1 MRSLQIPAIPA
12 SHTPRKNIFTWWLG
26 VVFLK
31 VMGWRFRGQ
40 LPEQRQ
46 YIMAIAPHTSNWD
59 FVISLAAY
67 FCLRVKMGFMMKASI
82 FKWPFASLLR
92 SLGGI
97 PVDRSKRHGVVEQM
111 VQRFQVQSDLIIAL
125 APEGTRRRVDH
136 WKTGFLQIAHQ
147 AKIPVFLVGLDYKAK
162 ELVFGPAIDISEDI
176 DAGLQRAQAFF
187 AQMTPKFPNLTSVS
201 GVQ

>member
-12 SHTPRKNIFTWWLG
+12 SHTPRKNPITWWLG
-26 VVFLK
+26 VLFLK

-82 FKWPFASLLR
+82 FIWPFAGLLKG
-92 SLGGI
+92 LGGI
-97 PVDRSKRHGVVEQM
+97 PVDRSRRHGVVEQM
-111 VQRFQVQSDLIIAL
+111 VARFKSQPDLIVAL
-125 APEGTRRRVDH
+125 APEGTRRRVDK
-136 WKTGFLQIAHQ
+136 WKTGFLQMAHQ
-147 AKIPVFLVGLDYKAK
+147 AQIPVFLVGLDYKAK

-176 DAGLQRAQAFF
+176 EEGLQRAQAFF
-187 AQMTPKFPNLTSVS
+187 TQMRPKFPQLSSVS
-201 GVQ
+201 GER